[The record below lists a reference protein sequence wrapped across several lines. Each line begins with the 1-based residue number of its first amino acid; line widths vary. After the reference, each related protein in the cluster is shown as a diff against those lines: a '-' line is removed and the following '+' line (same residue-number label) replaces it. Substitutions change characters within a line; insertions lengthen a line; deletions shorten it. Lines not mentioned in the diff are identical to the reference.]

1 MWRKCGALIL
11 TGLMLAAVGC
21 EKASRKSVSLQ
32 TVAFTEAGEFEQHA
46 IRFAGAGGGGGAGNS
61 QRFIA
66 VRHKLEVIAP
76 ESNLPKAWE
85 SVITYCGTIE
95 CTVVS
100 SNLVTQRRDAAP
112 SGSMSLRV
120 SPGDL
125 KKLFDQVEKQGHIV
139 GHATESEDKTT
150 AVLDTEARI
159 KNLTSFRDSLR
170 TMLAKPSASV
180 KDLVEIQ
187 QQLTEVQSQLDS
199 ETAQRKILANE
210 TEKVAVE
217 ISFGVERSGR
227 GRSAWTPIGDA
238 LRESGSDLAAS
249 VAWLITAIVTIIP
262 WLVLIVP
269 LCWLLVKL
277 WRPFRRKASSS
288 PS

>member
-1 MWRKCGALIL
+1 MSNKSRVLVLI
-11 TGLMLAAVGC
+11 GLMLATVGC
-21 EKASRKSVSLQ
+21 EKAARKSVSLQ
-32 TVAFTEAGEFEQHA
+32 SAAFPPSGEPVRYAMMRVA
-46 IRFAGAGGGGGAGNS
+46 GGGGAGNS

-66 VRHKLEVIAP
+66 TRHKLEVIAP

-85 SVITYCGTIE
+85 SVISYCGTIE

-100 SNLVTQRRDAAP
+100 SNLVAQRRDAAP

-125 KKLFDQVEKQGHIV
+125 KKLFDQVEKQGQIV

-159 KNLTSFRDSLR
+159 KNLTGFRDSLR
-170 TMLAKPSASV
+170 MMMAKSSASV

-187 QQLTEVQSQLDS
+187 EQLTEVQSQLDS

-210 TEKVAVE
+210 TEKVAVD
-217 ISFGVERSGR
+217 ITFGVERSGR
-227 GRSAWTPIGDA
+227 NRSAWTPIGDA
-238 LRESGSDLAAS
+238 LRESGTDLAVS
-249 VAWLITAIVTIIP
+249 TAWLISAIVTIIP

-269 LCWLLVKL
+269 LCWLL
-277 WRPFRRKASSS
+277 RKFWQRLRQKAKST

>member
-1 MWRKCGALIL
+1 MLSKSGALIL
-11 TGLMLAAVGC
+11 MGLMLAAAGC
-21 EKASRKSVSLQ
+21 EKASRKNVSLS
-32 TVAFTEAGEFEQHA
+32 GEPVQYA
-46 IRFAGAGGGGGAGNS
+46 MMSRAGGGGAGNY

-85 SVITYCGTIE
+85 SVITFCGTIE

-100 SNLVTQRRDAAP
+100 SNLVAQRRDATP

-125 KKLFDQVEKQGHIV
+125 KKLFDQVENQGRIV

-150 AVLDTEARI
+150 TVLDTEARI

-170 TMLAKPSASV
+170 TMLAKSSASV
-180 KDLVEIQ
+180 KDIVDIQ
-187 QQLTEVQSQLDS
+187 EQLTEAQSQLDS
-199 ETAQRKILANE
+199 ETAQRKMLANE
-210 TEKVAVE
+210 TEKAAVD
-217 ISFGVERSGR
+217 ITFAVERSGTN
-227 GRSAWTPIGDA
+227 RSAWTPIGDA
-238 LRESGSDLAAS
+238 LSESGTDLAVS
-249 VAWLITAIVTIIP
+249 TAWMISAIVTIIP
-262 WLVLIVP
+262 WLELIVP
-269 LCWLLVKL
+269 LCWLLRKFWQRL
-277 WRPFRRKASSS
+277 RRKVNST

>member
-1 MWRKCGALIL
+1 MLRKCGTLVLGSLLLVTA
-11 TGLMLAAVGC
+11 GC
-21 EKASRKSVSLQ
+21 EKAVKVSESKQ
-32 TVAFTEAGEFEQHA
+32 VSAFAMAGVPEENA
-46 IRFAGAGGGGGAGNS
+46 VRFAGGGAAGNS
-61 QRFIA
+61 QRFVA
-66 VRHKLEVIAP
+66 TRHKLEVIAS

-85 SVITYCGTIE
+85 SVIAYCGTIE

-100 SNLVTQRRDAAP
+100 SNLVAQRRDAP
-112 SGSMSLRV
+112 PFGSMSLRV

-125 KKLFDQVEKQGHIV
+125 KKLFDQVEKHGQVV

-150 AVLDTEARI
+150 TVLDTDARI

-170 TMLAKPSASV
+170 TMLAKSSASV

-217 ISFGVERSGR
+217 ISIGVERSGR

-238 LRESGSDLAAS
+238 LRESGSDFAAS

-262 WLVLIVP
+262 WFVLIAP
-269 LCWLLVKL
+269 LGWLVIKF
-277 WRPFRRKASSS
+277 WRRFRRKTSST

>member
-1 MWRKCGALIL
+1 MWRKCVVVISGTLLFTVVGCDKAARVSERKQA
-11 TGLMLAAVGC
+11 TALMLAN
-21 EKASRKSVSLQ
+21 ESREY
-32 TVAFTEAGEFEQHA
+32 AFSATF
-46 IRFAGAGGGGGAGNS
+46 GGVAGNS

-66 VRHKLEVIAP
+66 MRHKLEVITP
-76 ESNLPKAWE
+76 ESSLPKAWE
-85 SVITYCGTIE
+85 SVITYCGAIE

-100 SNLVTQRRDAAP
+100 SNLVAQRQEAAP

-125 KKLFDQVEKQGHIV
+125 KKLFDQVEKQGRIV
-139 GHATESEDKTT
+139 EHATESEDKTT
-150 AVLDTEARI
+150 VVVDTEARI

-170 TMLAKPSASV
+170 SLLAKPSVGV
-180 KDLVEIQ
+180 KDIVDIQ
-187 QQLTEVQSQLDS
+187 QQLTDVQSQLDS

-217 ISFGVERSGR
+217 ISFGVERTGGR
-227 GRSAWTPIGDA
+227 RSAWTPIGDA
-238 LRESGSDLAAS
+238 LRESGSDLAVS
-249 VAWLITAIVTIIP
+249 VAWLISAIVTIIP

-269 LCWLLVKL
+269 LCWLLGKL
-277 WRPFRRKASSS
+277 WRRSRQQRDNR

>member
-1 MWRKCGALIL
+1 MSSKSGALIL
-11 TGLMLAAVGC
+11 AGLMLAAAGC
-21 EKASRKSVSLQ
+21 EKAARKNVSLQ
-32 TVAFTEAGEFEQHA
+32 SAAFQSSEPVRYAMMSVA
-46 IRFAGAGGGGGAGNS
+46 GGGGAGNS

-66 VRHKLEVIAP
+66 IRHKLEVIAS

-100 SNLVTQRRDAAP
+100 SNLVAQRRDAAP
-112 SGSMSLRV
+112 SGSMTLRV

-125 KKLFDQVEKQGHIV
+125 KKLFDQVEKQGQIV

-150 AVLDTEARI
+150 TVLDTEARI
-159 KNLTSFRDSLR
+159 KNLTGFRDSLR
-170 TMLAKPSASV
+170 TMLSKPSANV
-180 KDLVEIQ
+180 KDLVQIQ

-217 ISFGVERSGR
+217 ITFGVERIGR
-227 GRSAWTPIGDA
+227 SASAWTPIWDA
-238 LRESGSDLAAS
+238 LRESGTDLAVS
-249 VAWLITAIVTIIP
+249 TAWLISAIVTIIP
-262 WLVLIVP
+262 WLVLIIP
-269 LCWLLVKL
+269 LCWLLRKL
-277 WRPFRRKASSS
+277 WRRFQPKTSST

>member
-1 MWRKCGALIL
+1 MLRKCGTLVLGSLLLVTA
-11 TGLMLAAVGC
+11 GC
-21 EKASRKSVSLQ
+21 EKAVKVSESKQ
-32 TVAFTEAGEFEQHA
+32 VSAFAMAGVPEENA
-46 IRFAGAGGGGGAGNS
+46 VRFAGGGAAGNS
-61 QRFIA
+61 QRFVA
-66 VRHKLEVIAP
+66 TRHKLEVIAS

-85 SVITYCGTIE
+85 SVIAYCGTIE

-100 SNLVTQRRDAAP
+100 SNLVAQRRDAP
-112 SGSMSLRV
+112 PFGSMSLRV

-125 KKLFDQVEKQGHIV
+125 KKLFDQVEKHGQVV

-150 AVLDTEARI
+150 TVLDTDARI

-170 TMLAKPSASV
+170 TMLA
-180 KDLVEIQ
+180 
-187 QQLTEVQSQLDS
+187 
-199 ETAQRKILANE
+199 NE

-217 ISFGVERSGR
+217 ISIGVERSGR

-238 LRESGSDLAAS
+238 LRESGSDFAAS

-262 WLVLIVP
+262 WFVLIAP
-269 LCWLLVKL
+269 LGWLVIKF
-277 WRPFRRKASSS
+277 WRRFRRKTSST